1 MYTVCNFEQAL
12 LRSVSSILV
21 DFFFL
26 LSFISPRS
34 FHSYIS
40 SIAITLG
47 ESVKWGNNRRI
58 FGGTWTS
65 GVEDREGILPR
76 PSLNGDGYSCCS
88 IDPSSQPAGQ
98 QIPIGNTRSLPD
110 LAHFQSDQEDHS
122 SSTPFSN
129 VSPAELIFHPLVS
142 VHHRVRPPFFFVRNP
157 FSSLL
162 RTKTKEMKLPSL
174 LTFILYLVA
183 LSYPLVSP
191 FLRARIASSF

>member
-1 MYTVCNFEQAL
+1 MYSRRITCIPMHASLCIRCVILNRLSFGVSRRC
-12 LRSVSSILV
+12 SSI
-21 DFFFL
+21 FFFFFYFL
-26 LSFISPRS
+26 PFHHALSIPIF
-34 FHSYIS
+34 S

-122 SSTPFSN
+122 SNTPFSN
-129 VSPAELIFHPLVS
+129 VSPAELIFRPLVS
-142 VHHRVRPPFFFVRNP
+142 AHHLPSFSRFSFEIPFF
-157 FSSLL
+157 
-162 RTKTKEMKLPSL
+162 
-174 LTFILYLVA
+174 
-183 LSYPLVSP
+183 
-191 FLRARIASSF
+191 